1 MKILKYLSLSA
12 VLLLVITACNSSQ
25 SLQEYL
31 VEKRDSGEFISID
44 LPKSLFKFDSLELNN
59 QQQQALASIEKV
71 NVLALKYDETR
82 KDFYQQEKATIQQIL
97 KSEQYNE
104 LARFKWDKINLVLT
118 YEGNDEAVDEMILF
132 GSDNSK
138 GLVILRLLGKNM
150 QPAQMTQLAM
160 ALDGVDEDSAAFGNL
175 KSLFE

>member
-1 MKILKYLSLSA
+1 
-12 VLLLVITACNSSQ
+12 
-25 SLQEYL
+25 
-31 VEKRDSGEFISID
+31 
-44 LPKSLFKFDSLELNN
+44 
-59 QQQQALASIEKV
+59 
-71 NVLALKYDETR
+71 
-82 KDFYQQEKATIQQIL
+82 
-97 KSEQYNE
+97 
-104 LARFKWDKINLVLT
+104 
-118 YEGNDEAVDEMILF
+118 MILF